1 MIENGQG
8 QQQGFRES
16 AWKREEGHGKR
27 AFLIEQIHIKRA
39 WTSVEV
45 AACLDVGAGEDNR
58 PSVVLAGLVM
68 RTALDKNKIK
78 YPKSMC

>member
-1 MIENGQG
+1 MVRDNNKV
-8 QQQGFRES
+8 S
-16 AWKREEGHGKR
+16 GKAPGSER
-27 AFLIEQIHIKRA
+27 KGMANEHFLLEQIHIKRV

-68 RTALDKNKIK
+68 GTALDKNKIK